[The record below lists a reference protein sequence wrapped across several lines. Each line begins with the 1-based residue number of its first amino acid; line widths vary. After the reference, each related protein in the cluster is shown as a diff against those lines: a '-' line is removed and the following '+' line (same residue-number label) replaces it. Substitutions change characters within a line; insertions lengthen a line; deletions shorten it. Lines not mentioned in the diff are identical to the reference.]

1 MSHLQTVV
9 SIYPLSSLH
18 AQPQGESKKKVL
30 LCMLPNEREREKQ
43 RKDTLNELPHPNSLS
58 TFHQSL
64 IWLNV
69 SFSLLPWKQVCR
81 KRMGHKTTF
90 PTVREDVGLRYH
102 CDYIWHVDIIMIIIK
117 KKKITNVHTV
127 HPVVILL
134 SPPNHPL
141 QKYCFNWSYQAQ
153 VEDLRPY
160 VVWL

>member
-1 MSHLQTVV
+1 MNNNGTILREACHICKQWYPSILSHLCMH
-9 SIYPLSSLH
+9 SLR
-18 AQPQGESKKKVL
+18 GKVKKK
-30 LCMLPNEREREKQ
+30 CCCACCQMREREKQ

-117 KKKITNVHTV
+117 KKIYQCAYSTSCR
-127 HPVVILL
+127 HPTKPTQ
-134 SPPNHPL
+134 PPFTKVL
-141 QKYCFNWSYQAQ
+141 F
-153 VEDLRPY
+153 
-160 VVWL
+160 